1 MNGQFG
7 LEIDNALI
15 KNYTTYKLSGTIKK
29 IIFPDSIC
37 QLLKLLEYLK
47 INQIKYMVA
56 GFGSNLVFIKDYDG
70 VVIKLDKLNELKIDG
85 NLVTVGAGYNLVK
98 LSIKTAKLGLSGLE
112 FASGIPA
119 TVGGAIY
126 MNAGAYKSYMSEIV
140 KEITVI
146 DDNLELKK
154 ITNKE
159 LNFGYRTS
167 LLKEKKYI
175 CVSAMLE
182 LQPGDKEEILKL
194 IKERKERRL
203 KSQPLEFPS
212 AGSVFRNPEGD
223 YAGRL
228 IEELGFKG
236 KKVGDAMV
244 SEKHANFIVNVGN
257 ASGEDVK
264 KLIIEIQNKVKEVY
278 GIKLIVEQEFIE

>member
-1 MNGQFG
+1 
-7 LEIDNALI
+7 
-15 KNYTTYKLSGTIKK
+15 
-29 IIFPDSIC
+29 
-37 QLLKLLEYLK
+37 
-47 INQIKYMVA
+47 MVV

-85 NLVTVGAGYNLVK
+85 NLVTVGAGYNLMK

-126 MNAGAYKSYMSEIV
+126 MNAGAYKSDMSEIV
-140 KEITVI
+140 KEIAVI

-182 LQPGDKEEILKL
+182 LQPGDKDEILKL

>member
-7 LEIDNALI
+7 LEIDNVLI
-15 KNYTTYKLSGTIKK
+15 KDYTTYKLSGTIKK

-85 NLVTVGAGYNLVK
+85 NLVTVGAGYNLMK

-126 MNAGAYKSYMSEIV
+126 MNAGAYKSDMSEIV

-182 LQPGDKEEILKL
+182 LQPGDKDEILKL

>member
-7 LEIDNALI
+7 LEIDNALT
-15 KNYTTYKLSGTIKK
+15 KDYTTYKLSGTIKK

-85 NLVTVGAGYNLVK
+85 NLVTVGAGYNLMK

-126 MNAGAYKSYMSEIV
+126 MNAGAYKSDMSEIV

-182 LQPGDKEEILKL
+182 LQPGDKDEILKL

>member
-15 KNYTTYKLSGTIKK
+15 KNYTTYKLSGIIKK

-126 MNAGAYKSYMSEIV
+126 MNAGAYKSDMSEIV

-154 ITNKE
+154 IINKE

-182 LQPGDKEEILKL
+182 LRPGDKDEILKL

-257 ASGEDVK
+257 ASGKDVK

>member
-15 KNYTTYKLSGTIKK
+15 KDYTTYKLSGTIRK

-85 NLVTVGAGYNLVK
+85 NLVTVGAGYNLMK

-126 MNAGAYKSYMSEIV
+126 MNAGAYKSDMSEIV

-182 LQPGDKEEILKL
+182 LQPGDKDEILKL

-257 ASGEDVK
+257 ASGKDVK

>member
-85 NLVTVGAGYNLVK
+85 NLVTVGAGYNLMK

-126 MNAGAYKSYMSEIV
+126 MNAGAYKSDMSEIV

-182 LQPGDKEEILKL
+182 LRPGDKDEILKL

-257 ASGEDVK
+257 ASGKDVK

>member
-7 LEIDNALI
+7 LEIDNALT
-15 KNYTTYKLSGTIKK
+15 KDYTTYKLSGTIKK

-85 NLVTVGAGYNLVK
+85 NLVTVGAGYNLMK

-126 MNAGAYKSYMSEIV
+126 MNAGAYKSDMSEIV

>member
-15 KNYTTYKLSGTIKK
+15 KDYTTYKLSGTIKK

-85 NLVTVGAGYNLVK
+85 NLVTVGAGYNLMK

-126 MNAGAYKSYMSEIV
+126 MNAGAYKSDMSEIV

-182 LQPGDKEEILKL
+182 LQPGDKDEILKL

-257 ASGEDVK
+257 ASGKDVK

>member
-15 KNYTTYKLSGTIKK
+15 KDYTTYKLSGTIKK

-56 GFGSNLVFIKDYDG
+56 GFGSNLVFTKDYDG

-85 NLVTVGAGYNLVK
+85 NLVTVGAGYNLMK
-98 LSIKTAKLGLSGLE
+98 LSIKMAKLGLSGLE

-126 MNAGAYKSYMSEIV
+126 MNAGAYKSDMSEIV

-159 LNFGYRTS
+159 LKFGYRTS

-182 LQPGDKEEILKL
+182 LQLGDKDEILKL

-257 ASGEDVK
+257 ASGKDVK

>member
-1 MNGQFG
+1 
-7 LEIDNALI
+7 
-15 KNYTTYKLSGTIKK
+15 
-29 IIFPDSIC
+29 
-37 QLLKLLEYLK
+37 
-47 INQIKYMVA
+47 
-56 GFGSNLVFIKDYDG
+56 
-70 VVIKLDKLNELKIDG
+70 
-85 NLVTVGAGYNLVK
+85 
-98 LSIKTAKLGLSGLE
+98 
-112 FASGIPA
+112 
-119 TVGGAIY
+119 
-126 MNAGAYKSYMSEIV
+126 
-140 KEITVI
+140 
-146 DDNLELKK
+146 
-154 ITNKE
+154 
-159 LNFGYRTS
+159 
-167 LLKEKKYI
+167 
-175 CVSAMLE
+175 MLE
-182 LQPGDKEEILKL
+182 LQPGDKDEILKL

-257 ASGEDVK
+257 ASGKDVK

>member
-15 KNYTTYKLSGTIKK
+15 KDYTTYKLSGTIKK

-85 NLVTVGAGYNLVK
+85 NLVTVGAGYNLMK

-126 MNAGAYKSYMSEIV
+126 MNAGAYKSDMSEIV

-182 LQPGDKEEILKL
+182 LQLGDKDEILKL

-257 ASGEDVK
+257 ASGKDVK

>member
-126 MNAGAYKSYMSEIV
+126 MNAGAYKSDMSEIV

-182 LQPGDKEEILKL
+182 LQPGDKDEILKL

-257 ASGEDVK
+257 ASGKDVK

>member
-15 KNYTTYKLSGTIKK
+15 KDYTTYKLSGTIKK

-85 NLVTVGAGYNLVK
+85 NLVTVGAGYNLMK

-126 MNAGAYKSYMSEIV
+126 MNAGAYKSDMSEIV
-140 KEITVI
+140 KEIIVI

-182 LQPGDKEEILKL
+182 LQPGDKDEILKL

-257 ASGEDVK
+257 ASGKDVK